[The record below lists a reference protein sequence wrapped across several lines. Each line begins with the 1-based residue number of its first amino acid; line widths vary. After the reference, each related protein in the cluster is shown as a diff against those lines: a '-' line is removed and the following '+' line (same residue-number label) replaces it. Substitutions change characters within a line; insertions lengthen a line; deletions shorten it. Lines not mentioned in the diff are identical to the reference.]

1 MMARTRIT
9 SVDDYLAAQPEEAQR
24 LLARV
29 RSTIRKA
36 LPDAEETISYGI
48 PAYKLQGRAV
58 IYFAGWREH
67 FAIYPSSTAL
77 VTAFERELAGYAVSK
92 GTIRFPYDAGVP
104 VALIARIAKFRA
116 GETSTSRKKKA
127 AAKKR

>member
-1 MMARTRIT
+1 MARTRIT
-9 SVDDYLAAQPEEAQR
+9 TVTDYLAAQPPEVQR

-36 LPDAEETISYGI
+36 LPDAEGTISYGI
-48 PAYKLQGRAV
+48 PTYKRQGRVV

-77 VTAFERELAGYAVSK
+77 AAAFERELAGHAISK
-92 GTIRFPYDAGVP
+92 GTIRFRYDDGVP
-104 VALIARIAKFRA
+104 VALITRLAKFRA
-116 GETSTSRKKKA
+116 REAGAGKRKT

>member
-1 MMARTRIT
+1 MAKARIT
-9 SVDDYLAAQPEEAQR
+9 SVDDYLAAQPAEVQR

-29 RSTIRKA
+29 RRTLRKA

-67 FAIYPSSTAL
+67 FAIYPSGTAL
-77 VTAFERELAGYAVSK
+77 AAAFTRELAGYAISK
-92 GTIRFPYDAGVP
+92 GTIRFPYDQGAP
-104 VALIARIAKFRA
+104 IALIARIAKFRA
-116 GETSTSRKKKA
+116 REI